1 MERDYR
7 YRSKRKR
14 EQELMEH
21 NKKME
26 RRYCLLR
33 WMTAGMLFLV
43 LAVAFY
49 FNFSYQGFDKDYV
62 EHWLQDDTLWRQMT
76 SQIYDGIQGLKT
88 DLEFH

>member
-21 NKKME
+21 NKK
-26 RRYCLLR
+26 
-33 WMTAGMLFLV
+33 GMLFLV

-62 EHWLQDDTLWRQMT
+62 EHWLQDDTLWRQVT
-76 SQIYDGIQGLKT
+76 TQIYDGIQDLK
-88 DLEFH
+88 FH